1 MSTAS
6 LPVLMYHA
14 VHNQRSPISVTPQ
27 DFRQHMRWLKEGGF
41 QVLSTGALVKI
52 LRQGSSLPSN
62 SLVLTF
68 DDGLECLYWNVYPV
82 LREFGFTA
90 TVFLVSGYCGRLNNW
105 PGQPDGI
112 PSLKLL
118 NWEQIREMDEDGIE
132 FGAHSVSHPRLDRL
146 SQVEVEIEL
155 TESKLEIEQHLG
167 HEVEVFAYP
176 YGSYDT
182 YVQEL
187 AAQIFLGACGTELG
201 YVNTESDPFTLN
213 RIDVYY
219 FQRPVLFR
227 SLFSLSGSFFT
238 RVLRGYRKIR
248 ASGDELNRY

>member
-1 MSTAS
+1 MTPAR

-14 VHNQRSPISVTPQ
+14 VHNHRSPISVAPQ
-27 DFRQHMRWLKEGGF
+27 DFRQHMRWLKVGGF
-41 QVLSTGALVKI
+41 KVLSTASLVQK
-52 LRQGSSLPSN
+52 LRQGGSLPLN

-90 TVFLVSGYCGRLNNW
+90 TVFLVSGYCGKMNNW
-105 PGQPDGI
+105 PGQPKGI

-118 NWEQIREMDEDGIE
+118 NWEQIKEMDDNGIE
-132 FGAHSVSHPRLDRL
+132 FGVHSVSHPRLDRI

-155 TESKLEIEQHLG
+155 IESKSDIEQHLG

-176 YGSYDT
+176 YGRFDA
-182 YVQEL
+182 YVKEL
-187 AAQIFLGACGTELG
+187 TEKTFLGACGTELG
-201 YVNTESDPFTLN
+201 YVNLDSDPFALN

-219 FQRPVLFR
+219 FQRPAMFR
-227 SLFSLSGSFFT
+227 ALFSPPGRLLTYF
-238 RVLRGYRKIR
+238 LRSYRKMR
-248 ASGDELNRY
+248 DSRDKLDGY

>member
-1 MSTAS
+1 
-6 LPVLMYHA
+6 
-14 VHNQRSPISVTPQ
+14 
-27 DFRQHMRWLKEGGF
+27 MRWLIEGGF
-41 QVLSTGALVKI
+41 QVLSAGALVGI
-52 LRQGSSLPSN
+52 LRNGGSPPVN
-62 SLVLTF
+62 AVVLTF

-90 TVFLVSGYCGRLNNW
+90 TVFLVSGYCGKLNNW

-118 NWEQIREMDEDGIE
+118 NWEQIGEMDEDGIE

-155 TESKLEIEQHLG
+155 NESKSDIERHLG
-167 HEVEVFAYP
+167 HVVEVFAYP

-182 YVQEL
+182 HVREL
-187 AAQIFLGACGTELG
+187 VSRIFLGACGTEIG
-201 YVNTESDPFTLN
+201 YVNSDSDPFALD
-213 RIDVYY
+213 RIDMYY
-219 FQRPVLFR
+219 FQRPALFR
-227 SLFSLSGSFFT
+227 SLFSPSGRLIT

-248 ASGDELNRY
+248 ASGDALESY

>member
-1 MSTAS
+1 MSPAS

-14 VHNQRSPISVTPQ
+14 VHNQRSPISITAQ
-27 DFRQHMRWLKEGGF
+27 DFRQHMRWLNEGGF
-41 QVLSTGALVKI
+41 QVLSTGALVQI
-52 LRQGSSLPSN
+52 LRQGISLPPN

-90 TVFLVSGYCGRLNNW
+90 TVFLVSGYCGKLNNW
-105 PGQPDGI
+105 PGQPGGV

-118 NWEQIREMDEDGIE
+118 NWEQIREMDENGIE
-132 FGAHSVSHPRLDRL
+132 FGVHSVSHPRLDRL

-155 TESKLEIEQHLG
+155 VKSKSDIEQHLG

-176 YGSYDT
+176 YGRYDT
-182 YVQEL
+182 YVKKL
-187 AAQIFLGACGTELG
+187 VAQTFLGACGTELG
-201 YVNTESDPFTLN
+201 YVNLESDPFTLN

-219 FQRPVLFR
+219 FQHSTLFR
-227 SLFSLSGSFFT
+227 GLFSPSGRLIT
-238 RVLRGYRKIR
+238 YILRRYRKIR
-248 ASGDELNRY
+248 ASGN